1 MRLANG
7 KLLAEPVQLEP
18 ANDRANQAYVPT
30 SPAAGMQPAD
40 GKLLAEPKWPPEP
53 KWPGLGPDQEP
64 AGTNTIQMLSY

>member
-40 GKLLAEPKWPPEP
+40 GKLLAEPKWP
-53 KWPGLGPDQEP
+53 GLGPDQEP
-64 AGTNTIQMLSY
+64 AGTNTIQMPSY